1 MKGFLVIFFDK
12 KKKNQEIAFQGP
24 QRIVAGTGAGRQTLF
39 PGEWGV
45 EKRPGIPHGIPKYV
59 IEILLFFSAADK
71 HQRANHRPN
80 SRFPT

>member
-1 MKGFLVIFFDK
+1 MNV

-59 IEILLFFSAADK
+59 IESQVIDYK
-71 HQRANHRPN
+71 R
-80 SRFPT
+80 SRKQIDVEQMTCNEVMECKRSGG